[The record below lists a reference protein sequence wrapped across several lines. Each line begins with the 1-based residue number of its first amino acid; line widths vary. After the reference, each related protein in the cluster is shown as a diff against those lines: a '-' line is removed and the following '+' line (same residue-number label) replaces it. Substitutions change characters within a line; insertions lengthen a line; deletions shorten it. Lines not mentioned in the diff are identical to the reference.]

1 MLVAAPGWPGPAAS
15 WLSFTTACG
24 GAGPRGSSR
33 DSTAGRSARAPSRP
47 GGATSSA
54 ARDRPL
60 LGVGWPPCAG
70 PRRPPRRAR
79 LRAVG
84 KKGTA
89 TAGAAERERVGAALV
104 IGGRPTPPR
113 GGAPGP
119 AAPPPG
125 GAALVIGGHPAQH
138 GGGPPARAPGH
149 LGGAAVL
156 GDVEEGEGPLAG
168 AGMRCAQSQVA
179 QVLRCLTPA
188 RVINT

>member
-15 WLSFTTACG
+15 WLSSTTACG

-33 DSTAGRSARAPSRP
+33 DSTTGRSARAPSRP

-104 IGGRPTPPR
+104 IG
-113 GGAPGP
+113 
-119 AAPPPG
+119 
-125 GAALVIGGHPAQH
+125 VHPAQH
-138 GGGPPARAPGH
+138 GVGPPARAPGH
-149 LGGAAVL
+149 LGGAPAL
-156 GDVEEGEGPLAG
+156 RDLKQGERALTG
-168 AGMRCAQSQVA
+168 ARAS
-179 QVLRCLTPA
+179 A
-188 RVINT
+188 RSR